1 MGRAFALSA
10 VTASAVRTFGFPRSS
25 AAARTMPTGRTRCFC
40 VTRFVEG
47 FECIRAASASAPVP
61 RTRPPVFTALMKS
74 IFYDQGVFVS
84 GGIRCGCSAAV
95 PALLP
100 EAVRCIPGRDDLFPS
115 FAGNAP
121 GYQGNAK
128 RKKPITFLMFWFDRF
143 KCKGGNRLKQENQ
156 PVKKASGGG
165 VKPLPIVIAV
175 IAVIALAVLV
185 VVLVRGHKPA
195 DTLTPLQSAEPIP
208 VSADAKLSTPVGE
221 LVLPQELAA
230 VCRIEDV
237 SADGQYAVRV
247 SAPVG
252 TDDVLLFVLSV
263 GENGSGYALAVHRMH
278 PVRRRL
284 SGWISTRSRK
294 TLRGRRTNTLISM
307 HCRVSSMISSS
318 RSTIWKAFREVRD
331 DYPKVKAQTRCFAV
345 SYGCEALTA
354 FL

>member
-1 MGRAFALSA
+1 M
-10 VTASAVRTFGFPRSS
+10 
-25 AAARTMPTGRTRCFC
+25 
-40 VTRFVEG
+40 
-47 FECIRAASASAPVP
+47 
-61 RTRPPVFTALMKS
+61 
-74 IFYDQGVFVS
+74 
-84 GGIRCGCSAAV
+84 
-95 PALLP
+95 
-100 EAVRCIPGRDDLFPS
+100 
-115 FAGNAP
+115 
-121 GYQGNAK
+121 
-128 RKKPITFLMFWFDRF
+128 
-143 KCKGGNRLKQENQ
+143 KQENQ

-165 VKPLPIVIAV
+165 VKPLPIVITV

-247 SAPVG
+247 S
-252 TDDVLLFVLSV
+252 
-263 GENGSGYALAVHRMH
+263 
-278 PVRRRL
+278 
-284 SGWISTRSRK
+284 GWISTRSRK